1 LEEKTNA
8 AADKILDE
16 GLLGGHIR
24 EVVDDSITEAETAP
38 VEEKEVK
45 NNGNPSISGAIE

>member
-24 EVVDDSITEAETAP
+24 EIADATASEAESAP
-38 VEEKEVK
+38 AEDM
-45 NNGNPSISGAIE
+45 